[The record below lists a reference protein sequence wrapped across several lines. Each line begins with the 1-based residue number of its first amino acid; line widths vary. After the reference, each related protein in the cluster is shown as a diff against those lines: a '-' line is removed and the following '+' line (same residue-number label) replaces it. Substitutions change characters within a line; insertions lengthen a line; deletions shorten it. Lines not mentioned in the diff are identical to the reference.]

1 MELFFY
7 IGVTLSVFF
16 IIALL
21 LAPIVLKPSQVEAR
35 LLETVQNTSD
45 RRDER
50 RVSAKERAGQ
60 TLIGLTKPFNKL
72 VGLADD
78 GLKDRLASAGIRGKN
93 SADLYTSARLLSPLA
108 GLLAGSF
115 IPTNTL
121 FCALLGGCAGYLAPD
136 LWLRSRMKRRRAR
149 ICKSVPDAV
158 DLLVI
163 CMDAG
168 LGLDQ
173 AILRVGQELALSHP
187 DIYQEFM
194 QLNFEQ
200 RAGKPRMEAWQAMAE
215 RTKLEDIDSFVN
227 MLVQTDRFGSPIL
240 TALKR
245 LSNDIRLKRRQHAEE
260 MAAKLKIK
268 ILFPLVLFIFPCIF
282 IVLLAPA
289 LISMVKT
296 LGEMTAH

>member
-7 IGVTLSVFF
+7 IGVTLSLFF

-21 LAPIVLKPSQVEAR
+21 LAPIVLKPSPVEAR
-35 LLETVQNTSD
+35 LLETVQNASD

-115 IPTNTL
+115 IPVNTL

-296 LGEMTAH
+296 LGEMAH

>member
-1 MELFFY
+1 
-7 IGVTLSVFF
+7 
-16 IIALL
+16 
-21 LAPIVLKPSQVEAR
+21 VEAR

>member
-1 MELFFY
+1 MELLFY
-7 IGVTLSVFF
+7 IGVTLSLFF

-21 LAPIVLKPSQVEAR
+21 LAPLVLKPSKVEAR
-35 LLETVQNTSD
+35 LLETVQNTTD
-45 RRDER
+45 RKDER
-50 RVSAKERAGQ
+50 PVSVKERAGQ
-60 TLIGLTKPFNKL
+60 HLIGLTKPFNKL
-72 VGLADD
+72 VGLSDD
-78 GLKDRLASAGIRGKN
+78 GLKGRLASAGIRGN
-93 SADLYTSARLLSPLA
+93 HSADLYTSARLLSPLA

-115 IPTNTL
+115 IPMNTL

-173 AILRVGQELALSHP
+173 AILRVGQELALAHP

-200 RAGKPRMEAWQAMAE
+200 RAGKPRVEAWEAMAE

-296 LGEMTAH
+296 LGQMGR

>member
-1 MELFFY
+1 MELLFY
-7 IGVTLSVFF
+7 IGVTLSLFF

-35 LLETVQNTSD
+35 LLETVKNSGD
-45 RRDER
+45 RGDER

-60 TLIGLTKPFNKL
+60 HLIGLTKPFNKL
-72 VGLADD
+72 IGLSDD
-78 GLKDRLASAGIRGKN
+78 GLKGRLASAGIRGKN

-115 IPTNTL
+115 IPVNTL
-121 FCALLGGCAGYLAPD
+121 FCALIGGCAGYLAPD

-200 RAGKPRMEAWQAMAE
+200 RAGKPRVEAWEAMAD

-296 LGEMTAH
+296 LGQMGR

>member
-1 MELFFY
+1 MELLFY
-7 IGVTLSVFF
+7 IGVTLSLFF

-35 LLETVQNTSD
+35 LLETVKNSGD
-45 RRDER
+45 RGDER

-60 TLIGLTKPFNKL
+60 HLIGLTKPFNKL
-72 VGLADD
+72 IGLSDD
-78 GLKDRLASAGIRGKN
+78 GLKGRLASAGIRGKN
-93 SADLYTSARLLSPLA
+93 SADLYTSARLLSPLV

-115 IPTNTL
+115 IPVNTL

-200 RAGKPRMEAWQAMAE
+200 RAGKPRVEAWEAMAD

-296 LGEMTAH
+296 LGQMGR

>member
-1 MELFFY
+1 MELLFY
-7 IGVTLSVFF
+7 FGVGLSLFF
-16 IIALL
+16 ITALL
-21 LAPIVLKPSQVEAR
+21 LTPIVLKPSQVEVR

-60 TLIGLTKPFNKL
+60 QLIGLTKRFNKI
-72 VGLADD
+72 VGLSND
-78 GLKDRLASAGIRGKN
+78 GLKDRLTSAGIRGDG
-93 SADLYTSARLLSPLA
+93 SVDLYTFARLLSPLA
-108 GLLAGSF
+108 GILAGSF
-115 IPTNTL
+115 ISTNTL

-136 LWLRSRMKRRRAR
+136 MWLRSRIKSRRAR

-173 AILRVGQELALSHP
+173 AIIRVGQELASSHP
-187 DIYQEFM
+187 DINQEFV

-200 RAGKPRMEAWQAMAE
+200 RAGKPRVEAWQAMAE
-215 RTKLEDIDSFVN
+215 RTKIEDIDSFVN

-240 TALKR
+240 TALRR

-289 LISMVKT
+289 LISMVKI
-296 LGEMTAH
+296 LGSMSK

>member
-7 IGVTLSVFF
+7 FGVTLSVFF

-21 LAPIVLKPSQVEAR
+21 LAPILLKPSQVEAR
-35 LLETVQNTSD
+35 LLETVQNAGD

-60 TLIGLTKPFNKL
+60 ALIGLTKPFNKL

-115 IPTNTL
+115 IPINTL

-149 ICKSVPDAV
+149 ISKSVPDAV

-194 QLNFEQ
+194 RLNFEQ

-240 TALKR
+240 AALKR

-289 LISMVKT
+289 LISMAKT
-296 LGEMTAH
+296 LGDMAH

>member
-7 IGVTLSVFF
+7 IAVTLSVFF

-21 LAPIVLKPSQVEAR
+21 LAPIALKPSQVEAR
-35 LLETVQNTSD
+35 LLETVQNTGD

-115 IPTNTL
+115 IPINTL

-149 ICKSVPDAV
+149 ISKSVPDAV

-200 RAGKPRMEAWQAMAE
+200 RAGKPRMEAWQSMAE

-296 LGEMTAH
+296 LGEMAH